1 MINIMK
7 THDDISSERVRAY
20 LLERANAYVERTGRA
35 LSFVST
41 AAIKDSKFL
50 GKVANGENFTIATY
64 QKVIDW
70 LDEQESVSSGEA
82 A

>member
-1 MINIMK
+1 MK
-7 THDDISSERVRAY
+7 THADISSEQVRAY
-20 LLERANAYVERTGRA
+20 LLDRANTYVEKTGRA
-35 LSFVST
+35 LSFIST
-41 AAIKDSKFL
+41 AAVKDSKFL

-70 LDEQESVSSGEA
+70 LDEQESLSSENA

>member
-1 MINIMK
+1 MK
-7 THDDISSERVRAY
+7 THVDISSEQVRAY
-20 LLERANAYVERTGRA
+20 LLERANAYVERTGRK
-35 LSFVST
+35 LSFISSASV
-41 AAIKDSKFL
+41 KDSKFL

-70 LDEQESVSSGEA
+70 LDEQDAIASEDA